1 MVVAFAPIMATLWET
16 LAKHRLEPSS
26 PVKLVIGLL
35 LLSIGYV
42 VIAYA
47 TYGVEASSK
56 ISMWWLVALYS
67 IHTLGELCLSPIGL
81 SMVSK
86 LSPAHLASL
95 LMGVWFMSNAAS
107 NVFAG
112 QLATLLP
119 SEGKAASSLFGIIE
133 VTTLSDFFLIF
144 AVMAGVAAVALLLLC
159 PTIRKMSRGVL

>member
-1 MVVAFAPIMATLWET
+1 
-16 LAKHRLEPSS
+16 
-26 PVKLVIGLL
+26 
-35 LLSIGYV
+35 
-42 VIAYA
+42 
-47 TYGVEASSK
+47 
-56 ISMWWLVALYS
+56 
-67 IHTLGELCLSPIGL
+67 
-81 SMVSK
+81 MVSK

-159 PTIRKMSRGVL
+159 PTIRQMSRGLL